1 MGEKLKVVM
10 LAGRDESSN
19 ILYHALKEEFDI
31 ECVVMEAP
39 VSKAVMLK
47 RRMRRLGVMK
57 VIGQLLFIVWHKLTS
72 GNARKRI
79 DAIKKAEAMN
89 DAPIESE
96 RVSPV
101 ASVNDDAV
109 IAMLQASQCDAVVVN
124 GTRIIAEKVLKS
136 VTAPFI
142 NIHAGITPKYRGVHG
157 GYWALA
163 QNDAAH
169 CGVTVHLV
177 DAGIDTG
184 EVLYQARIAVTDK
197 DSFSTYPYLQLAEGI
212 PLMRVGL
219 RDVFEGKLSTHRVE
233 LASRLWYHPTLFEY
247 GYYFMTKRVK

>member
-10 LAGRDESSN
+10 LAGRDESSK

-31 ECVVMEAP
+31 KCVVMEAP

-57 VIGQLLFIVWHKLTS
+57 VIGQLFFIVWYKLVS

-79 DAIKKAEAMN
+79 DAIKKATAMN
-89 DAPIESE
+89 EAPIESE
-96 RVSPV
+96 RVFPV
-101 ASVNDDAV
+101 TSVNDDAV

-124 GTRIIAEKVLKS
+124 GTRIITEKVLKS

-184 EVLYQARIAVTDK
+184 GVLYQANISVTVEDR
-197 DSFSTYPYLQLAEGI
+197 FSTYPYLQLAEAI
-212 PLMRVGL
+212 PLL
-219 RDVFEGKLSTHRVE
+219 KQALNDVSSNNLQIKKLK
-233 LASRLWYHPTLFEY
+233 LASRLWYHPTFYEY
-247 GYYFMTKRVK
+247 ALGYIKKGIK